1 MQHHNLNSP
10 TFQFIATWFD
20 GVKSSTYFGV
30 TSEPFSIS
38 KSPMSG
44 SGFLRVFAEAMVL
57 QSVEDLSDDQGP
69 AADPSPAPTAKA
81 SVEAKVAPK
90 KKPQG
95 KATSAASAAEAKKPK
110 GKSKGKGSKDP
121 KAKAKSVAKQPV
133 MKRPSAL
140 RKPSDGPKIAR
151 CHYSNGSYGFKVDG
165 KQVLTVTRR
174 QLRTAVCIMIIHQF
188 YKLGNWFYIKSPEH
202 LLQIFVPKSQWTL
215 WNICWVAAICDP
227 WPQRRCSRDHCG
239 N

>member
-1 MQHHNLNSP
+1 
-10 TFQFIATWFD
+10 
-20 GVKSSTYFGV
+20 
-30 TSEPFSIS
+30 
-38 KSPMSG
+38 MSG

-69 AADPSPAPTAKA
+69 AANPSPAPTAKA
-81 SVEAKVAPK
+81 SVEAKVAAK
-90 KKPQG
+90 KKPKG
-95 KATSAASAAEAKKPK
+95 KATQKSATSAAAEEAAAPEAKKPK

-174 QLRTAVCIMIIHQF
+174 QLKTMYHGQELLHQ
-188 YKLGNWFYIKSPEH
+188 LGYIYIYIYIFTVSFLSSH
-202 LLQIFVPKSQWTL
+202 LNTCFKILYQ
-215 WNICWVAAICDP
+215 
-227 WPQRRCSRDHCG
+227 
-239 N
+239 